1 MLPLGN
7 IIRKFNFDAP
17 VLEVT
22 CEFQA
27 PADDLTLHTFRY
39 GELYNVAYQG
49 DNIWLLTDL
58 GKKVHITDWQLLSVE
73 PRG

>member
-7 IIRKFNFDAP
+7 IIRNFNFNARR
-17 VLEVT
+17 LEIT
-22 CEFQA
+22 NDFTA
-27 PADDLTLHTFRY
+27 PADDLTSHTFRC
-39 GELYNVAYQG
+39 GEVYEVVYQG
-49 DNIWLLTDL
+49 DNIWLLTDS